1 MTNLKIPKADEFFWI
16 YDKYLKDK
24 VYPLQLKIILGEYL
38 NPIKNNM
45 KKGYFKNSFNKNFEY
60 VFEKLFINVKN
71 VNPKIRKIRE
81 NDFNPRI

>member
-1 MTNLKIPKADEFFWI
+1 MTNLKMPKAEEFFCM

-38 NPIKNNM
+38 NPMKNNI

-60 VFEKLFINVKN
+60 VFEKLFINVKK
-71 VNPKIRKIRE
+71 VNPNIRKIKE
-81 NDFNPRI
+81 KDFKPRI